1 MSITEQI
8 KEIIEPYICFS
19 RSGKEELHDSQV
31 AIDIEELF
39 WTKKIPF
46 QINENHCDCG
56 PGYEQSY
63 YVFSW
68 IEDGELYTYDILLEW
83 Y

>member
-8 KEIIEPYICFS
+8 EQIIKPYIVKIED
-19 RSGKEELHDSQV
+19 KEYLCDTQV

-39 WTKKIPF
+39 WLRKVPY
-46 QINENHCDCG
+46 QMNENHCDCG
-56 PGYEQSY
+56 PGYEQKY

-68 IEDGELYTYDILLEW
+68 VEDEELYTYDILLEW
-83 Y
+83 F

>member
-8 KEIIEPYICFS
+8 EEIIKPYIVEIDGGEYLCN
-19 RSGKEELHDSQV
+19 SQV

-39 WTKKIPF
+39 WARKVPY
-46 QINENHCDCG
+46 QMNENHYDGG

-68 IEDGELYTYDILLEW
+68 IEDGELCTYDILLEW
-83 Y
+83 F

>member
-8 KEIIEPYICFS
+8 KEIIKSYIVIEDD
-19 RSGKEELHDSQV
+19 EEYLCNSQV

-39 WTKKIPF
+39 WARKVPYKM
-46 QINENHCDCG
+46 NENHCDCG

-68 IEDGELYTYDILLEW
+68 IEDGELCTYDILLEW
-83 Y
+83 F

>member
-8 KEIIEPYICFS
+8 EQIIKPYIVKIDDGEYLC
-19 RSGKEELHDSQV
+19 DSQV

-39 WTKKIPF
+39 WARKMHY
-46 QINENHCDCG
+46 QMNENHCDCG

-68 IEDGELYTYDILLEW
+68 LEDGELCTYDILIEFF
-83 Y
+83 

>member
-8 KEIIEPYICFS
+8 EQIIKPYIVKIED
-19 RSGKEELHDSQV
+19 KEYLCDTQV

-39 WTKKIPF
+39 WLRKVPY
-46 QINENHCDCG
+46 QMNENHCDCG
-56 PGYEQSY
+56 PGYEQKY

-68 IEDGELYTYDILLEW
+68 IEDEELYTYDILLEW
-83 Y
+83 F

>member
-8 KEIIEPYICFS
+8 KEIIKPYIVIEDD
-19 RSGKEELHDSQV
+19 EEYLCNSQV

-39 WTKKIPF
+39 WARKVPY

-56 PGYEQSY
+56 PGYEQKY

-68 IEDGELYTYDILLEW
+68 IEDGELVTYDILLEW
-83 Y
+83 F